1 MRTKFFVII
10 LLFVAT
16 GLSAQEL
23 LPYQDVTLSPERRAE
38 DLIQRL
44 TLEEK
49 VSLMM
54 DASPAI
60 SRLGIPSF
68 HWWNEALHGVGR
80 NGYTTVFP
88 ITMAMAASWD
98 DQLLQRC
105 FDAVSDEARIKNV
118 QAKAKNEMN
127 RYQCLSFWTPNI
139 NIFRDP
145 RWGRGQETY
154 GEDPY
159 LTSRMG
165 LAVVNGL
172 QGPKEAKYKKLL
184 ACAKHFAVH
193 SGPEWNRHTFNIENL
208 PERDL
213 WETYLPAFKALVQE
227 GEVAEVMCAYQRID
241 GDPCCGN
248 NRYLQHILRDAVGQ
262 LQRLSHAD
270 GYYPARHRKEA
281 ER

>member
-88 ITMAMAASWD
+88 ITMAMAA
-98 DQLLQRC
+98 
-105 FDAVSDEARIKNV
+105 
-118 QAKAKNEMN
+118 
-127 RYQCLSFWTPNI
+127 
-139 NIFRDP
+139 
-145 RWGRGQETY
+145 
-154 GEDPY
+154 
-159 LTSRMG
+159 
-165 LAVVNGL
+165 
-172 QGPKEAKYKKLL
+172 
-184 ACAKHFAVH
+184 
-193 SGPEWNRHTFNIENL
+193 
-208 PERDL
+208 
-213 WETYLPAFKALVQE
+213 
-227 GEVAEVMCAYQRID
+227 
-241 GDPCCGN
+241 
-248 NRYLQHILRDAVGQ
+248 
-262 LQRLSHAD
+262 
-270 GYYPARHRKEA
+270 
-281 ER
+281 